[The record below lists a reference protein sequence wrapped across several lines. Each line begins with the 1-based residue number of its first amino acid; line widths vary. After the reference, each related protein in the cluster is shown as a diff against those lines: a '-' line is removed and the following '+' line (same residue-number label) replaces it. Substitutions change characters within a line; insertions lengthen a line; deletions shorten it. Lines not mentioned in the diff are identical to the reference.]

1 MPASSELSLDHLNLS
16 TLRAFLSPSAPGLLA
31 FTGGLLLL
39 LYGYEIFNF
48 TLSIDEEVFLNR
60 NDWARMVVGHG
71 RWGTALLTRIFPP
84 FGNIPMISTILF
96 CVGVGFSAYVLARI
110 FSRKHAAQY
119 AFAGIFVA
127 YPIWPHIAEFNIS
140 AWCVGI
146 GCVLLTFCL
155 LLFLA
160 EHRLA
165 DILAAVLLAFAMGI
179 TETFCVWFLVLL
191 CIRHMSVMLDTA
203 GSDATPA
210 KRKLPWLRAG
220 IITVAALLLY
230 FVVQRLSLRLAIHR
244 LDYVQGLVRLDY
256 FFASPAL
263 AIRRTLGQCFTVLS
277 GYHRIFLGYGPVVM
291 LLPLIGFLI
300 IVVQLLR
307 RGSLTISERLL
318 TGSLLVAAFLFA
330 LSPTL
335 VTAGGVPIRALIALA
350 PLIAFLAAVAFSKSL
365 RLVKPLYVVLAV
377 TLFISM
383 WINVSLFYTDNLV
396 RQRDQVLATRIMTR
410 VDSILPNPP
419 PGKIPFVIV
428 AARPWTT
435 EANFQKVEIFGDSYF
450 DTSHEGGNPARLAAY
465 LSTLGVNTLAPRRLA
480 DAVQHR
486 DVIAAMPIW
495 PAAGSVAMVEGI
507 LVIKLGPGAP

>member
-1 MPASSELSLDHLNLS
+1 MV
-16 TLRAFLSPSAPGLLA
+16 

-48 TLSIDEEVFLNR
+48 SLSIDEETFG
-60 NDWARMVVGHG
+60 DKHQWARMVVGHG
-71 RWGTALLTRIFPP
+71 RWGSALLTRIFPP
-84 FGNIPMISTILF
+84 LGDIPMISTILF
-96 CVGVGFSAYVLARI
+96 CVGLGISAYVLARL
-110 FSRKHAAQY
+110 FFRKHSAQY

-127 YPIWPHIAEFNIS
+127 YPVWPHIAEFSIS

-203 GSDATPA
+203 GPDAPPVN
-210 KRKLPWLRAG
+210 RQFPWLRG
-220 IITVAALLLY
+220 SIITLAALVMY
-230 FVVQRLSLRLAIHR
+230 FLVQRFSFQFATYRLN
-244 LDYVQGLVRLDY
+244 YVPGLVRLDY
-256 FFASPAL
+256 FIAFPAL
-263 AIRRTLGQCFTVLS
+263 AIRRTLGQSLTVLS
-277 GYHRIFLGYGPVVM
+277 GYHRIFLGYGPVMM

-300 IVVQLLR
+300 IIVHLLR
-307 RGSLTISERLL
+307 RGSLTISQRLL
-318 TGSLLVAAFLFA
+318 AGSLLVAAFLFA
-330 LSPTL
+330 LSPSL
-335 VTAGGVPIRALIALA
+335 VTAGGVPIRALIALT
-350 PLIAFLAAVAFSKSL
+350 PLIAFLAGAAFSKSF
-365 RLVKPLYVVLAV
+365 RLTKLLYVALAV

-396 RQRDQVLATRIMTR
+396 RQRDQVLATRIMAR
-410 VDSILPNPP
+410 VDTILPNPP

-428 AARPWTT
+428 AARPW
-435 EANFQKVEIFGDSYF
+435 ANEGNFHKVEVFGDSYF
-450 DTSHEGGNPARLAAY
+450 DTAHEGGNPARIEAY
-465 LSTLGVNTLAPRRLA
+465 LRTLGVNTLAPHRLA

-507 LVIKLGPGAP
+507 LVIKLGPLPSALGAS